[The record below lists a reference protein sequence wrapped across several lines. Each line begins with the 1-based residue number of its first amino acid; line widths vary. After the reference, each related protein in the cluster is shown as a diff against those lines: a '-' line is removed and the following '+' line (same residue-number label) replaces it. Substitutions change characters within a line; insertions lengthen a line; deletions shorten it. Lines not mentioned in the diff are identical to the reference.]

1 MSTVSRLLA
10 AAAIAAFTVG
20 GALAARADGGGGSYQ
35 RVLLISVDGM
45 HAVDLANYISANK
58 GSNLAHLAAHGIIY
72 PNALASAPSDS
83 FPGLLALVTGGTPKS
98 TGVFY
103 DNSYDR
109 TLFAPGSNCQGPA
122 GANTLFDESI
132 DVDKTATD
140 AGGTLGKP
148 LTQINPAN
156 LPMGFIAGTCVP
168 IYPHQFIQVNTL
180 FEVIRAHGGRTAWSD
195 KHPAYDLVNG
205 PSGKGVDDLFTPEV
219 NSTDPIIPLITDTTT
234 GFHSVQ
240 RNDGLKVQSV
250 FNEID
255 GLDSTGKHNPGV
267 PTIFGMNFQ
276 AVSVGQKLAVGNT
289 NDPQDCPPPPPSEPC
304 LIGGY
309 ADALGTKPNSGLQSG
324 LDFVDQQI
332 GQMVYRLHKDGL
344 DQSTLV
350 IITAKHGQSPI
361 DGSQRKKFKDAPYGA
376 TPGIDQFTTDD
387 VGLVWLKPSLQ
398 QKDYAAAKAYLLG
411 QAGPLGIATLLDKSD
426 LAPLYGNPFGNNRT
440 PDFIAI
446 TTPGLIYTGGS
457 KLAEHGGFAH
467 DDRNVALLVYNPGLT
482 AKVVADQ
489 VETRQVAPT
498 ILQALS
504 IRQNDLDSV
513 RTENTNVLPGLE

>member
-1 MSTVSRLLA
+1 MSTVSRLLTA
-10 AAAIAAFTVG
+10 AAVAACIVG
-20 GALAARADGGGGSYQ
+20 GALAARADDASYK
-35 RVLLISVDGM
+35 RALLISVDGM
-45 HAVDLANYISANK
+45 HAVDLTNYISAHPD
-58 GSNLAHLAAHGIIY
+58 SNFAHLAGHGIIY
-72 PNALASAPSDS
+72 PNALTSAPSDS
-83 FPGLLALVTGGTPKS
+83 FPGILALVTGGTPKS

-132 DVDKTATD
+132 DVDKTLTD

-156 LPMGFIAGTCVP
+156 LPMGFIGGTCVP

-205 PSGKGVDDLFTPEV
+205 PSGMGVEDLFTPEV
-219 NSTDPIIPLITDTTT
+219 NSADPIYPAITDTTT

-240 RNDGLKVQSV
+240 RNDGVKVQSV

-255 GLDSTGKHNPGV
+255 GLDSTGMNNPGV

-276 AVSVGQKLAVGNT
+276 AVSVGQKLKTGNK
-289 NDPQDCPPPPPSEPC
+289 NDPLDCPPKEPC

-361 DGSQRKKFKDAPYGA
+361 DVTLRQAVDDTPYA
-376 TPGIDQFTTDD
+376 MTPGIAQYTTDD
-387 VGLVWLKPSLQ
+387 VGLVWLSPSLQ

-411 QAGPLGIATLLDKSD
+411 QAGPLGIVTLLDKSD

-440 PDFIAI
+440 PDFIAK
-446 TTPGLIYTGGS
+446 TTHGLIYTGGS

-467 DDRNVALLVYNPGLT
+467 DDRNVALLVYNPAFT
-482 AKVVADQ
+482 SKMVTDQ

-504 IRQNDLDSV
+504 IRQNELDSV
-513 RTENTNVLPGLE
+513 RTENTNALPGLE